1 MGSLTVDALAIAALV
16 GFGTLMVVVAGITIW
31 LVVKATKSA
40 GEK

>member
-1 MGSLTVDALAIAALV
+1 MGNLTVDALAIAALV
-16 GFGTLMVVVAGITIW
+16 GFGTLMVVVAVITIW

>member
-1 MGSLTVDALAIAALV
+1 MGNLTVDALAIAALV
-16 GFGTLMVVVAGITIW
+16 GFGTLMVVVAGITTW

>member
-16 GFGTLMVVVAGITIW
+16 GFGTLMVVVAGIPIW

-40 GEK
+40 REK